1 MMLSGNSVF
10 WIFELTCPS
19 RFSDPLGFA
28 SRRAIAFASSLS
40 QVFGGGAAMP
50 CKHRPTGGI
59 QGHAVVIAV
68 LVVERKVLF
77 RSLLSTGTGAGLV
90 LRHVPLLP

>member
-40 QVFGGGAAMP
+40 QVFGGG
-50 CKHRPTGGI
+50 G
-59 QGHAVVIAV
+59 GHALQASANWWYPGSCGCH
-68 LVVERKVLF
+68 R
-77 RSLLSTGTGAGLV
+77 RSG
-90 LRHVPLLP
+90 R